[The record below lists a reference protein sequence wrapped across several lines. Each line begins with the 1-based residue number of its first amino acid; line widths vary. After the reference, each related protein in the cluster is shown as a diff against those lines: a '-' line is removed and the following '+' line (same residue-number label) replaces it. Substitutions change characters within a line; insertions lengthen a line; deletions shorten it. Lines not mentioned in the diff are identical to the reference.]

1 MEETFTKEYLDT
13 ELRKLHKIMTEN
25 MRFEFPFFEKIIIL
39 TYSEAK
45 EILSS
50 RMRRNLAN
58 KGVHYSA
65 EEWAQIE
72 RDLSEDGTK
81 AFFENIAFYD
91 ENEEAL
97 NICYA
102 LIDRHPD
109 KVMIVCV
116 HELAEKLFHI
126 ISREVSFKNKTRNIG
141 AIASSKDVIG
151 GVSLRK
157 LLSQYTENVLW
168 SVFREGCC
176 EAIALETML
185 HSEHKEKVS
194 GYAEDLLTEHSKWA
208 GTLLKIDDLQSE
220 VMRTEN
226 KIPIKTA
233 NASLEYERKVL
244 NQFISYS
251 QLLKSVS
258 YPLGYPLAKEVLDNF
273 GLDGL
278 RVAIMSPPSKPAHFI
293 DPSLYIPNLKER
305 LERR

>member
-1 MEETFTKEYLDT
+1 
-13 ELRKLHKIMTEN
+13 MTQK
-25 MRFEFPFFEKIIIL
+25 MHFEFPFFEKIIIL
-39 TYSEAK
+39 TNSEAK

-50 RMRRNLAN
+50 RIRRNLTN

-65 EEWAQIE
+65 EQWAQIE
-72 RDLSEDGTK
+72 NHLSEDGTR

-97 NICYA
+97 NVCRA
-102 LIDRHPD
+102 LIERHPD
-109 KVMIVCV
+109 KVMITCA
-116 HELAEKLFHI
+116 HELAEKLYQKI
-126 ISREVSFKNKTRNIG
+126 TREVSFKNKTINIG
-141 AIASSKDVIG
+141 TNASSNAVIG

-185 HSEHKEKVS
+185 HSEYKEKVS
-194 GYAEDLLTEHSKWA
+194 GYAEDLLIEHSKWA

-220 VMRTEN
+220 VMKTE
-226 KIPIKTA
+226 KTPIRTA

-244 NQFISYS
+244 NRFISYS

>member
-1 MEETFTKEYLDT
+1 MEETYTKEYLDT
-13 ELRKLHKIMTEN
+13 ELRKLHKIMTQK
-25 MRFEFPFFEKIIIL
+25 MHFEFPFFEKINIL
-39 TYSEAK
+39 TNSEAK

-50 RMRRNLAN
+50 RIRRNLTK
-58 KGVHYSA
+58 KGVNYSA

-72 RDLSEDGTK
+72 NHLSEDGTR

-97 NICYA
+97 NLSHA
-102 LIDRHPD
+102 LIERHPD
-109 KVMIVCV
+109 KVMIACA
-116 HELAEKLFHI
+116 HELAENLFQKI
-126 ISREVSFKNKTRNIG
+126 TREVSFKDKTKNIG
-141 AIASSKDVIG
+141 TTASSNDVIG

-168 SVFREGCC
+168 SVFREGSC

>member
-1 MEETFTKEYLDT
+1 MGETFTEEYLDT
-13 ELRKLHKIMTEN
+13 ELRKLHKIMTQK
-25 MRFEFPFFEKIIIL
+25 MHFEFPFFEKIIIL
-39 TYSEAK
+39 TKSEAK

-50 RMRRNLAN
+50 RIRRNLTN
-58 KGVHYSA
+58 KGVHYSS
-65 EEWAQIE
+65 EQWAQIE
-72 RDLSEDGTK
+72 NHLSEDGTR

-97 NICYA
+97 NICRV
-102 LIDRHPD
+102 LIERHPD

-116 HELAEKLFHI
+116 HELAEKLFQKI
-126 ISREVSFKNKTRNIG
+126 TRELSITNQTTDIG
-141 AIASSKDVIG
+141 TNASSNDVIG

-168 SVFREGCC
+168 SVFREGFC
-176 EAIALETML
+176 EAIALEAML
-185 HSEHKEKVS
+185 HSEYKEKVS

-208 GTLLKIDDLQSE
+208 GTLIKIDDLQSE
-220 VMRTEN
+220 VVRMEN
-226 KIPIKTA
+226 KNHIRTA

-244 NQFISYS
+244 NRFISYS

-273 GLDGL
+273 GIDGL